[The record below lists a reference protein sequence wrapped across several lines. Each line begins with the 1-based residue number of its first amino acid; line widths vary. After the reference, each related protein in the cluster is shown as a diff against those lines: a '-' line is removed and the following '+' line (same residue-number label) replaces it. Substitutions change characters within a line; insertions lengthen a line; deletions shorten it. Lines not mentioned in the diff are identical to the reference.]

1 MAKSRRKNP
10 TRFVVGYGKPPKAT
24 QFKPGQSG
32 NPKGRPKGIRP
43 LGALL
48 TEILQQRIPVT
59 EDGRTRRLPALL
71 VMLRRLANDGMRGD
85 KKAIQFLL
93 TLVDRYGQ
101 AADAVPQLQELLEED
116 AAIIARYLPE
126 TSKGPGPKASGAAR

>member
-1 MAKSRRKNP
+1 MAKSRQRSGRY
-10 TRFVVGYGKPPKAT
+10 TVGYGRPPKAT
-24 QFKPGQSG
+24 RFKPGQSG

-48 TEILQQRIPVT
+48 TEILQQKIPVT
-59 EDGRTRRLPALL
+59 EDGKTRRLPALL

-101 AADAVPQLQELLEED
+101 AAEAVPQLQDLLEED

-126 TSKGPGPKASGAAR
+126 HPKTT